1 MENALLPGDY
11 WDHRSDDRRQWENV
25 INLFLKPVT
34 TALLQ
39 HLHLKNPVRILDVG
53 TGTGEPGLSIAQLYP
68 EAEVT
73 GTDISPRML
82 DIANEKGKE
91 KGLTNFEAVCCDAVA
106 MPFEDHYFD
115 AVVCRNGVMFFKN
128 ITDGLRE
135 IKRVLKPGGRLAAS
149 AWGLLE
155 HNLWISLVLD
165 IIAAVTRRKLYNQ
178 HVPGMFHCMRPGV
191 MADWFETAQLQSV
204 QEEALTGIVQFN
216 SVDDHWQYVTRVSAD
231 VVNAL
236 KDIPPPVQEIIRSE
250 VASAVGRHVIDGKLY
265 FQWSL
270 RVTSGVKA

>member
-1 MENALLPGDY
+1 MENALHPGDY

-39 HLHLKNPVRILDVG
+39 HLHLKNPLRILDVG

-68 EAEVT
+68 DAQVT

-82 DIANEKGKE
+82 DIAKEKAKE
-91 KGLTNFEAVCCDAVA
+91 KGLANFETVCCDAAA
-106 MPFEDHYFD
+106 MPFEENWFD

-128 ITDGLRE
+128 ITEGLRE
-135 IKRVLKPGGRLAAS
+135 INRVLKPGGRLAAS

-155 HNLWISLVLD
+155 QNLWISMVLNT
-165 IIAAVTRRKLYNQ
+165 IATVTRRKLYNQ
-178 HVPGMFHCMRPGV
+178 HVPGMFHCMQPGV
-191 MADWFETAQLQSV
+191 MADWFETARLQSV

-236 KDIPPPVQEIIRSE
+236 KEVPPPVQEIIRSE
-250 VASAVGRHVIDGKLY
+250 VADAVGRHVIDGKLY